1 MKVPFLDLSA
11 AAAELGDELDSALA
25 RVVRSGRYV
34 LGEELERFEAA
45 FARYVGAR
53 FCFGVANGLDALR
66 LTLLAMGV
74 GEHDEVIV
82 PANTFIATWL
92 AVSACGATPVPVEPD
107 PRTYNIDPDAIESAI
122 TPRTRVLVPVHLYG
136 QPAEMDAILPIAR
149 HNGLRVLDD
158 AAQAHGARIGAR
170 RVGSIGDATAWSF
183 YPSKN
188 LGALGDGG
196 AVTTDDEEVADAIH
210 VLRNYG
216 SRVKYLN
223 ERIGCNSRLD
233 EIQAA
238 ILSVKLN
245 HLDRWNQ
252 RRSKLAIRY
261 LEGLQD
267 ADLTLP
273 EVATGVEP
281 VWYAFVVRS
290 GHRDELRAYLSE
302 RDIETAVHYP
312 IPPYRQQAYAG
323 TSLPRLLLP
332 ISDLLHQQVLSL
344 PIGPHL
350 TNRAVDAV
358 ISAIFDFDQVSPNPA
373 TSAVI

>member
-1 MKVPFLDLSA
+1 MSA
-11 AAAELGDELDSALA
+11 
-25 RVVRSGRYV
+25 SG
-34 LGEELERFEAA
+34 
-45 FARYVGAR
+45 
-53 FCFGVANGLDALR
+53 
-66 LTLLAMGV
+66 
-74 GEHDEVIV
+74 
-82 PANTFIATWL
+82 
-92 AVSACGATPVPVEPD
+92 
-107 PRTYNIDPDAIESAI
+107 
-122 TPRTRVLVPVHLYG
+122 
-136 QPAEMDAILPIAR
+136 
-149 HNGLRVLDD
+149 
-158 AAQAHGARIGAR
+158 
-170 RVGSIGDATAWSF
+170 
-183 YPSKN
+183 
-188 LGALGDGG
+188 
-196 AVTTDDEEVADAIH
+196 AIH
-210 VLRNYG
+210 V
-216 SRVKYLN
+216 SMKF
-223 ERIGCNSRLD
+223 
-233 EIQAA
+233 QAA

-290 GHRDELRAYLSE
+290 GHRNKLRAYLSE

-358 ISAIFDFDQVSPNPA
+358 ISAIFDFDQVSPTPA